1 MQINIDCMKDVLE
14 FCINN
19 IDYETYEDT
28 WITKYVNLN
37 SLYTAEELSKKYEKK
52 DIMRSVLKL
61 EENHFIKVIAQTPPN
76 KPYIDNCYIEDI
88 TMHGYYFY
96 EATKEPSIWQKTK
109 SIASKVGNHALDFI
123 ENVAHDI
130 AVESAKEIIKISLK

>member
-37 SLYTAEELSKKYEKK
+37 SLYVAEELNKKYEKK

-61 EENHFIKVIAQTPPN
+61 VESHFIKVIAQTPLN
-76 KPYIDNCYIEDI
+76 KPYINSCYIEDVTI
-88 TMHGYYFY
+88 LGYRFY

-109 SIASKVGNHALDFI
+109 LIASKVGNHALDFI
-123 ENVAHDI
+123 ENIAHDV